1 MKRLLFAAFI
11 LFFSL
16 NSSAQTSD
24 FPIGARAAGM
34 GNASVT
40 LTDIW
45 AVHHNQAA
53 LVGIEQAGV
62 AAYYE
67 NRFLL
72 ANMNL
77 QGATAVLPTPKAG
90 VFGLSY
96 SRFGNNLYNQS
107 RYGLAYG
114 KRLWKFLSVGLQ
126 ISYLNTTL
134 ANIGENYG
142 SRHSFIAEIGLL
154 SQVTTKLKI
163 GFHAFNLTRTKLA
176 DGFDERVPMNF
187 RLGAQYDFSQK
198 VKVAVEAEKDL
209 DLPAV
214 FKAGIEYFPAHIF
227 AIRVGIGTAP
237 FHADFGLGL
246 RLKFLHFDIA
256 GSVHPVLGFSPK
268 ASLAY
273 RFNVFKKKK

>member
-1 MKRLLFAAFI
+1 MNRLLLAAFF
-11 LFFSL
+11 LVFCSKA
-16 NSSAQTSD
+16 NGQTSD
-24 FPIGARAAGM
+24 FPIGARSAGM
-34 GNASVT
+34 ANASVA

-53 LVGIEQAGV
+53 LVGLEQAGV

-72 ANMNL
+72 SNLNL
-77 QGATAVLPTPKAG
+77 QGATAVLPTPKVG
-90 VFGLSY
+90 VFGISY
-96 SRFGNNLYNQS
+96 SRFGNKLYNQS

-114 KRLWKFLSVGLQ
+114 KKLWKFLSVGLQ
-126 ISYLNTTL
+126 LSYLNTTI
-134 ANIGENYG
+134 AENYG
-142 SRHSFIAEIGLL
+142 SRHSFVAEIGLL
-154 SQVTTKLKI
+154 SQVTPKLRI

-176 DGFDERVPMNF
+176 DGYDERVPMNF
-187 RLGAQYDFSQK
+187 RLGGQYDFSKK

-209 DLPAV
+209 ELPAV
-214 FKAGIEYFPAHIF
+214 FKMGVEYFPADIF

-268 ASLAY
+268 ASLSY
-273 RFNVFKKKK
+273 RFNVFTKK

>member
-1 MKRLLFAAFI
+1 MKHTLLFVSI
-11 LFFSL
+11 VVFSL
-16 NSSAQTSD
+16 CSYGQTSD
-24 FPIGARAAGM
+24 FPIGARSAGM
-34 GNASVT
+34 ANASVA

-53 LVGIEQAGV
+53 LVGLEQAGV

-72 ANMNL
+72 SNLNL

-90 VFGLSY
+90 VFGISY
-96 SRFGNNLYNQS
+96 ARFGNKLFNQS
-107 RYGLAYG
+107 RYSLAYG
-114 KRLWKFLSVGLQ
+114 KKLWSFLSVGIQL
-126 ISYLNTTL
+126 SYLNTH
-134 ANIGENYG
+134 IEENYG
-142 SRHSFIAEIGLL
+142 DRHSFIAEIGLL
-154 SQVTTKLKI
+154 SQVTPKLRV

-176 DGFDERVPMNF
+176 DAFDERVPMNF
-187 RLGAQYDFSQK
+187 RLGAQYDFSEK
-198 VKVAVEAEKDL
+198 VRVAVEAEKDL
-209 DLPAV
+209 ELPAV
-214 FKAGIEYFPAHIF
+214 FKAGVEYYPAKVF
-227 AIRVGIGTAP
+227 AIRVGVGTQP

-273 RFNVFKKKK
+273 RFNVFKK

>member
-1 MKRLLFAAFI
+1 MKQLLLLVSI
-11 LFFSL
+11 LLITICGF
-16 NSSAQTSD
+16 AQTSD
-24 FPIGARAAGM
+24 FPIGARSAGM
-34 GNASVT
+34 ANASVT

-53 LVGIEQAGV
+53 LVGLEQAGV

-72 ANMNL
+72 SNLNL

-90 VFGLSY
+90 VFGLTY
-96 SRFGNNLYNQS
+96 ARFGNKLYNQS
-107 RYGLAYG
+107 RYSLAYG

-126 ISYLNTTL
+126 LSYLNTH
-134 ANIGENYG
+134 IEENYG
-142 SRHSFIAEIGLL
+142 DRHSFIAEIGLL
-154 SQVTTKLKI
+154 SQVTPKFRI

-176 DGFDERVPMNF
+176 DAYSERVPMNF
-187 RLGAQYDFSQK
+187 RLGAQYDFSEK
-198 VKVAVEAEKDL
+198 VKVAIEAEKDL
-209 DLPAV
+209 ELPAV
-214 FKAGIEYFPAHIF
+214 FKAGIEYFPAKIF
-227 AIRVGIGTAP
+227 AIRVGIGTQP

-246 RLKFLHFDIA
+246 KLKNLHFDIA

-273 RFNVFKKKK
+273 RFSVFKNK

>member
-1 MKRLLFAAFI
+1 MKRLLPAVFI
-11 LFFSL
+11 LLFSL
-16 NSSAQTSD
+16 CGYAQTSD
-24 FPIGARAAGM
+24 YPLGARSAGM
-34 GNASVT
+34 ANASVT

-45 AVHHNQAA
+45 AIHHNQAA
-53 LVGIEQAGV
+53 LVGLEQAGV

-90 VFGLSY
+90 VFGISY
-96 SRFGNNLYNQS
+96 ARFGNKLYNQS

-126 ISYLNTTL
+126 LSYLNTTI
-134 ANIGENYG
+134 AENYG

-154 SQVTTKLKI
+154 SQVTPNLRI

-176 DGFDERVPMNF
+176 DGYDERVPMSF
-187 RLGAQYDFSQK
+187 RLGAQYDFSKK
-198 VKVAVEAEKDL
+198 VKAVVEAEKDL
-209 DLPAV
+209 ELPAV
-214 FKAGIEYFPAHIF
+214 FKAGIEYLPADIF
-227 AIRVGIGTAP
+227 AIRIGVGTAP
-237 FHADFGLGL
+237 FHADFGFGL

-256 GSVHPVLGFSPK
+256 GSVHPILGFSPK

-273 RFNVFKKKK
+273 RFNAFKKK

>member
-1 MKRLLFAAFI
+1 MKQLLLSVSII
-11 LFFSL
+11 LFSVYAQ
-16 NSSAQTSD
+16 AQTSD

-34 GNASVT
+34 GNASVA

-53 LVGIEQAGV
+53 MVGLKQAGV

-72 ANMNL
+72 SNLNL
-77 QGATAVLPTPKAG
+77 QGATVVLPTPKAG

-96 SRFGNNLYNQS
+96 ARFGNNLYNQS
-107 RYGLAYG
+107 RYSLAYG
-114 KRLWKFLSVGLQ
+114 KKLWEFLSVGIQL
-126 ISYLNTTL
+126 SYLNTHI
-134 ANIGENYG
+134 AENYG
-142 SRHSFIAEIGLL
+142 DRHSFIAELGLL
-154 SQVTTKLKI
+154 SQVSPKLRL

-176 DGFDERVPMNF
+176 DAFDERVPMNF
-187 RLGAQYDFSQK
+187 RLGAQYDFSEK

-209 DLPAV
+209 ELPAV
-214 FKAGIEYFPAHIF
+214 FKAGIEYYPAKIV
-227 AIRVGIGTAP
+227 AIRVGIGTQP

-246 RLKFLHFDIA
+246 RLKNLHFDIA

-273 RFNVFKKKK
+273 RFSVFKK

>member
-1 MKRLLFAAFI
+1 M
-11 LFFSL
+11 
-16 NSSAQTSD
+16 
-24 FPIGARAAGM
+24 
-34 GNASVT
+34 
-40 LTDIW
+40 
-45 AVHHNQAA
+45 
-53 LVGIEQAGV
+53 VGLEQAGV

-72 ANMNL
+72 SNMNL

-90 VFGLSY
+90 VFGISY
-96 SRFGNNLYNQS
+96 SRFGNKLFNQS

-114 KRLWKFLSVGLQ
+114 KKLWEFLSVGLQ
-126 ISYLNTTL
+126 LSYLNTTI
-134 ANIGENYG
+134 AENYG

-154 SQVTTKLKI
+154 SQVSKKLRI

-176 DGFDERVPMNF
+176 DGYDERVPMNF
-187 RLGAQYDFSQK
+187 RLGAQYDFSKK

-209 DLPAV
+209 ELPAV
-214 FKAGIEYFPAHIF
+214 FKAGIEYFPADIL

-237 FHADFGLGL
+237 FRANFGLGL

-256 GSVHPVLGFSPK
+256 GSVDPVLGFSPK

-273 RFNVFKKKK
+273 RFNAFKKK

>member
-1 MKRLLFAAFI
+1 MKQPLLAVF
-11 LFFSL
+11 LLVFSL
-16 NSSAQTSD
+16 RGYAQTSD
-24 FPIGARAAGM
+24 FPIGARSAGM
-34 GNASVT
+34 ANASVT

-72 ANMNL
+72 SNMNL

-90 VFGLSY
+90 VFGISY
-96 SRFGNNLYNQS
+96 SRFGNKLFNQS
-107 RYGLAYG
+107 RYGFAYG

-126 ISYLNTTL
+126 LSYLNTTL
-134 ANIGENYG
+134 AENYG
-142 SRHSFIAEIGLL
+142 SRHSFIGEIGLL
-154 SQVTTKLKI
+154 SQVTPKLRI

-176 DGFDERVPMNF
+176 DGYDERVPMNF
-187 RLGAQYDFSQK
+187 RLGAQYDFSKK

-209 DLPAV
+209 ELPAV
-214 FKAGIEYFPAHIF
+214 FKAGIEYFPADIF

-237 FHADFGLGL
+237 FHADFGFGL

-256 GSVHPVLGFSPK
+256 GSVHPILGFSPK

-273 RFNVFKKKK
+273 RFNVFNKKK

>member
-1 MKRLLFAAFI
+1 MKRLLSAAFI
-11 LFFSL
+11 LLFSVAAQ
-16 NSSAQTSD
+16 AQTSD
-24 FPIGARAAGM
+24 FPIGARSAGM
-34 GNASVT
+34 ANASVA

-53 LVGIEQAGV
+53 MVGLEQAGV

-72 ANMNL
+72 SNMNL

-90 VFGLSY
+90 VFGISY
-96 SRFGNNLYNQS
+96 SRFGNKLFNQS

-114 KRLWKFLSVGLQ
+114 KKLWEFLSVGLQ
-126 ISYLNTTL
+126 LSYLNTTI
-134 ANIGENYG
+134 AENYG

-154 SQVTTKLKI
+154 SLVSKKLRI

-176 DGFDERVPMNF
+176 DGYDERVPMNF
-187 RLGAQYDFSQK
+187 RLGAQYDFSKK

-209 DLPAV
+209 ELPAV
-214 FKAGIEYFPAHIF
+214 FKAGIEYFPADIL

-237 FHADFGLGL
+237 FRANFGLGL

-256 GSVHPVLGFSPK
+256 GSVDPVLGFSPK

-273 RFNVFKKKK
+273 RFNAFKKK